1 MPERERPTSDEIL
14 SLKNSIVSQ
23 FQQLPPEHQASLG
36 LVLAK
41 GILQGEMGAWFREAL
56 QLTDTA
62 APPPEGFGLTER
74 ERLFTRVSHDR
85 FMTFLT
91 ASDTSIHNAQLST
104 NNYGEFV
111 FITMSRPQAE
121 EREQYTF
128 FGLGYHE
135 PRDRWIT
142 EEWFWYQARPYSQ
155 QQEELEREAVLRLI
169 QERQADISRDV
180 TLHKRSRRGVIFEEL
195 ADISDDDSMLADFED
210 GAFDDLE

>member
-1 MPERERPTSDEIL
+1 MMERDRPTPDEIL

-23 FQQLPPEHQASLG
+23 FQQLPPEHQATLG
-36 LVLAK
+36 LVLTK

-62 APPPEGFGLTER
+62 PSLALGFGLTEQ
-74 ERLFTRVSHDR
+74 ERLFIRVSHQR
-85 FMTFLT
+85 FLTFLT
-91 ASDTSIHNAQLST
+91 ATDTSIHDAQLST
-104 NNYGEFV
+104 NSYGEFLFV
-111 FITMSRPQAE
+111 TMSRPGTE

-142 EEWFWYQARPYSQ
+142 DEWFWYQARPYSER
-155 QQEELEREAVLRLI
+155 QEQLEREQVLRLI
-169 QERQADISRDV
+169 AERQADISRDV
-180 TLHKRSRRGVIFEEL
+180 ALHKRSRRGVIFEEL
-195 ADISDDDSMLADFED
+195 ADMGDDDSVLADFED

>member
-1 MPERERPTSDEIL
+1 MSERDRPTPDEIL
-14 SLKNSIVSQ
+14 TLKNSIVSQ
-23 FQQLPPEHQASLG
+23 FQQLPPEHQASIG

-41 GILQGEMGAWFREAL
+41 GVLQGDMGAWFREAL
-56 QLTDTA
+56 QLTDTT

-91 ASDTSIHNAQLST
+91 APDTSIHDAQLST
-104 NNYGEFV
+104 NTYGEFLFV
-111 FITMSRPQAE
+111 TMSRQGTE
-121 EREQYTF
+121 DREHYTF

-142 EEWFWYQARPYSQ
+142 EEWFWYQARHYAQ
-155 QQEELEREAVLRLI
+155 RYEELEREQVLQMI
-169 QERQADISRDV
+169 EERQSEIKKDV
-180 TLHKRSRRGVIFEEL
+180 GLHKRSRRGVIFEEL

>member
-1 MPERERPTSDEIL
+1 MPERERPTPDEIL

-23 FQQLPPEHQASLG
+23 FQQLPPEHQASIG

-41 GILQGEMGAWFREAL
+41 GLLQGEMGAWFREAL
-56 QLTDTA
+56 ELLDTA
-62 APPPEGFGLTER
+62 APPSEGFGLTER

-85 FMTFLT
+85 FMTFVT
-91 ASDTSIHNAQLST
+91 ASDTSIHDAQLST
-104 NNYGEFV
+104 NSYGEFLFV
-111 FITMSRPQAE
+111 TMSRPGTE
-121 EREQYTF
+121 DREHYTF

-142 EEWFWYQARPYSQ
+142 EEWFWYQARHYSQ
-155 QQEELEREAVLRLI
+155 RYEELEREQVLQMI
-169 QERQADISRDV
+169 EERQSEIKKDV
-180 TLHKRSRRGVIFEEL
+180 GLHKRSRRGVIFEEL